1 MSKDKQKKPSK
12 IRGIVREA
20 WQITAKNRVLHTF
33 GVIAAT
39 LTLLVGLVYMLFRIE
54 YFFPHL
60 VPGLSFFSLENLF
73 YYLTYYPSLTLA
85 FLGLA
90 AIVFLAY
97 LTLPVWCEAALIAT
111 IARIR
116 EGQAKDYS
124 FGRASSFGLQSFL
137 PLFEFE
143 ALTVVFDITRSFTI
157 LLLIWRYFGPTLLWQ
172 STPLIIFILL
182 VIFLISIALIYSR
195 YNIVLHHGEVFKSII
210 KSLTLVTR
218 GDDDSFG
225 LGAAHWYSYHHQFC
239 AGICCSGGFCGAAEL
254 FGAEFSLVVE
264 SADCN
269 WCRFSCFYLC
279 RPHCRCAANFC
290 HGRLDDCFLGAFQ
303 PQGSSLAGGE
313 ITCYGF
319 SVPVPSSI
327 SLNDKASNNKANW
340 QPGAVFLA
348 AHGLWGA
355 SCSGVN

>member
-210 KSLTLVTR
+210 KSLTLVT
-218 GDDDSFG
+218 FY
-225 LGAAHWYSYHHQFC
+225 LGETMILLALVLLIGIRTIINFVLVFAVPVGFVALLSYLVQSL
-239 AGICCSGGFCGAAEL
+239 ALWLSLLIAIGVG
-254 FGAEFSLVVE
+254 LVVFIFVV
-264 SADCN
+264 
-269 WCRFSCFYLC
+269 RI
-279 RPHCRCAANFC
+279 AAALQIFVTAVWTIA
-290 HGRLDDCFLGAFQ
+290 FLEL
-303 PQGSSLAGGE
+303 SSRKDHLLLE
-313 ITCYGF
+313 E
-319 SVPVPSSI
+319 
-327 SLNDKASNNKANW
+327 K
-340 QPGAVFLA
+340 
-348 AHGLWGA
+348 
-355 SCSGVN
+355 